1 LVEARVQAIGGRLLG
16 AADLI
21 NTPETAA
28 AIFKLAVAANDSEF
42 LLRSL
47 RVLSHSKGMSD
58 ALAWSGMPGDLPRRA
73 IEAEGPTRAQALT
86 EVTRCLTARLD
97 APAAMVD

>member
-1 LVEARVQAIGGRLLG
+1 MEALVQALSGRLLG
-16 AADLI
+16 AAGLI

-28 AIFKLAVAANDSEF
+28 AIFKLAVEANDSEF

-58 ALAWSGMPGDLPRRA
+58 ALAWAGMPGDLPSRA
-73 IEAEGPTRAQALT
+73 IETEGSTRVQALT

-97 APAAMVD
+97 APAAIVD

>member
-1 LVEARVQAIGGRLLG
+1 MQALSGRLLG

-28 AIFKLAVAANDSEF
+28 AIFKLAVEANDSEF

-47 RVLSHSKGMSD
+47 RVLSHSKGLSD
-58 ALAWSGMPGDLPRRA
+58 ALAWSGMPGDLAHRA
-73 IEAEGPTRAQALT
+73 IENEGPSRAQALT

-97 APAAMVD
+97 APVAIAD

>member
-1 LVEARVQAIGGRLLG
+1 MQALSGRLLG

-28 AIFKLAVAANDSEF
+28 AIFKLAVEANDAEF

-47 RVLSHSKGMSD
+47 RVLSHSKGLSD
-58 ALAWSGMPGDLPRRA
+58 ALAWSGMPGDLARRA
-73 IEAEGPTRAQALT
+73 IENDGPARVQALT

-97 APAAMVD
+97 APAAVAD

>member
-1 LVEARVQAIGGRLLG
+1 MQALCGRLLG

-28 AIFKLAVAANDSEF
+28 AIFKLAVATNDSEF

-73 IEAEGPTRAQALT
+73 IENEGFTRVQALT

-97 APAAMVD
+97 APASAID

>member
-1 LVEARVQAIGGRLLG
+1 MEAFVQALSGRLLG
-16 AADLI
+16 AAGLI
-21 NTPETAA
+21 NTPEAAA
-28 AIFKLAVAANDSEF
+28 AIFKLAVEANDSEF

-73 IEAEGPTRAQALT
+73 IDNEGSTRVQALT
-86 EVTRCLTARLD
+86 DVTRCLTARLD
-97 APAAMVD
+97 APTAILM